1 MWRDGRETFP
11 QRLFTAPRRFPQVFP
26 SILPSRESAALRVA
40 AAYPQGQ
47 ATPYNGNKPMST
59 KDPWEWLAPLAQA
72 WGAQDKLAEQEAV
85 LRWRET
91 RLGPLAQALYVQNGT
106 LHLSV
111 PSHVVAA
118 ELSSLQARI
127 IRQVAELAPR
137 SQVRR
142 LRFHVQEWRAVPGQI
157 EVEPPGEGDVRRARR
172 RLPQG
177 VPASVRRA
185 AAVALAWAERRDE
198 AILAA
203 GGWRCPACDLAL
215 LPKVERCPACRM
227 ERGRL
232 GR

>member
-1 MWRDGRETFP
+1 
-11 QRLFTAPRRFPQVFP
+11 
-26 SILPSRESAALRVA
+26 
-40 AAYPQGQ
+40 
-47 ATPYNGNKPMST
+47 MST
-59 KDPWEWLAPLAQA
+59 KDPWEWLTPLAQA

-85 LRWRET
+85 LRWKET
-91 RLGPLAQALYVQNGT
+91 RLGPLARALYVQNGT

-118 ELSSLQARI
+118 ELGSLQAKI

-142 LRFHVQEWRAVPGQI
+142 LRFHVQAWRDVRGQI
-157 EVEPPGEGDVRRARR
+157 EVESPGEEDLRRAER
-172 RLPQG
+172 RLPRR

-185 AAVALAWAERRDE
+185 AAVAWAWAERRDE
-198 AILAA
+198 AILGA
-203 GGWRCPACDLAL
+203 GGWRCPACELAL
-215 LPKVERCPACRM
+215 LPKVERCPSCGM